1 MARKSSNDSAER
13 LKIQEK
19 ALSNLADAIKK
30 RDASVDEDLR
40 DILTEI
46 KALKVFLSRSIPE
59 FRKQFPEI
67 RNKIK

>member
-1 MARKSSNDSAER
+1 MAKKNSNNIAER

-19 ALSNLADAIKK
+19 ALSNLADAVKK
-30 RDASVDEDLR
+30 RDDSVDEDLR

-46 KALKVFLSRSIPE
+46 KALKVFLSRSMPE
-59 FRKQFPEI
+59 FRKQFPGI